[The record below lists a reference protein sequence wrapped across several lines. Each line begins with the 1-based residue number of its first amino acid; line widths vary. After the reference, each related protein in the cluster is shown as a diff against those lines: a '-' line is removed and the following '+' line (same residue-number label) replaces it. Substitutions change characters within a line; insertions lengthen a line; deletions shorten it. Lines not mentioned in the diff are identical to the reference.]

1 MQRTNSFYSAVF
13 GVFALLVISPLSL
26 AGLNAVPA
34 MAGILAELNHYPSA
48 EQKDTLAAISE
59 DEAVSQASRTIALAI
74 HNIEHK
80 AKPDDMAKLT
90 EILGDA
96 KATADE
102 KQLATIIMELNHSAS
117 AEAKKALEALSQ

>member
-1 MQRTNSFYSAVF
+1 MQRNNHFYSAIC
-13 GVFALLVISPLSL
+13 LLVLLAISPFSL
-26 AGLNAVPA
+26 AAPNAVPA
-34 MAGILAELNHYPSA
+34 MADILAELNHYPSA

-59 DEAVSQASRTIALAI
+59 DEAVSEASRTIAQAI

-90 EILGDA
+90 DILAD
-96 KATADE
+96 ATATAAE
-102 KQLATIIMELNHSAS
+102 KQLATIVMELNHSAS